1 MEDKTMTKY
10 RVIKDLQGG
19 SFGMYRDFTVEKW
32 REQAI
37 EWADMDDNEE
47 LIAVLECLK
56 DEKVIPFIADFWELE
71 FEAVN

>member
-1 MEDKTMTKY
+1 MIKY

-19 SFGMYRDFTVEKW
+19 CFGMDRDFTVEEW